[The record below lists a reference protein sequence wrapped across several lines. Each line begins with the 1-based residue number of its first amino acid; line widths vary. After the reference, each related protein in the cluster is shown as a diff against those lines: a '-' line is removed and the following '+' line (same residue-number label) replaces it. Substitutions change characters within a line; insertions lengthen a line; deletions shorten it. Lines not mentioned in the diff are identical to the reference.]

1 VLRRKSNKVSPTA
14 TYHPP
19 INFSAEL
26 ARMIQSGV
34 CYDPNGNFL
43 RSQLKNKSS
52 SLAGKFPFILC
63 LQRFPKKKF
72 AGEEKT
78 FIKSLL
84 LYLYTKWKQRKSIKK
99 VSMAPDALKG
109 KRKLYPRKRRME
121 KLCVRGEI
129 ERKFF
134 FPR

>member
-1 VLRRKSNKVSPTA
+1 LLA
-14 TYHPP
+14 
-19 INFSAEL
+19 NFHSFYACKGF
-26 ARMIQSGV
+26 R
-34 CYDPNGNFL
+34 
-43 RSQLKNKSS
+43 
-52 SLAGKFPFILC
+52 
-63 LQRFPKKKF
+63 KKF

-99 VSMAPDALKG
+99 VSMAPDALKR
-109 KRKLYPRKRRME
+109 KRKLYPRRRRME

-129 ERKFF
+129 ERKIKGIFL